1 MQKIKIQ
8 AKNNEKTIAEGY
20 VEFIRRCK
28 VKNLKTASINYYDRI
43 YHLIEIFGDV
53 NSNIKEI
60 DVTDGLVLKS
70 QNNNDNIL
78 SATGVNKF
86 KIGFT

>member
-43 YHLIEIFGDV
+43 YHLIEIFCDV

-60 DVTDGLVLKS
+60 DVTDGLVIEVTK
-70 QNNNDNIL
+70 
-78 SATGVNKF
+78 
-86 KIGFT
+86 